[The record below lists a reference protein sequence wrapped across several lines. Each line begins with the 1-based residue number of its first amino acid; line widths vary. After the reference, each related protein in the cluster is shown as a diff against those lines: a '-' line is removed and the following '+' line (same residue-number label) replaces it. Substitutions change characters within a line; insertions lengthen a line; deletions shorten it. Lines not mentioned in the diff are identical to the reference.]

1 MALQHRQESQQLKEA
16 LRQEQQLR
24 KETLRQQWLRRRR
37 WIGMAVFMAV
47 LMIFAGY
54 MAHANW
60 KAQQALLDA
69 TAMRLVAEG
78 GSMTSGL
85 RPGGMKK
92 GLFKVLADTDYP
104 ARPILTKPCRLSIS
118 NSVN

>member
-1 MALQHRQESQQLKEA
+1 
-16 LRQEQQLR
+16 
-24 KETLRQQWLRRRR
+24 
-37 WIGMAVFMAV
+37 MAVFMAV

-60 KAQQALLDA
+60 KAKQALKNANAANLKAQQALLDA